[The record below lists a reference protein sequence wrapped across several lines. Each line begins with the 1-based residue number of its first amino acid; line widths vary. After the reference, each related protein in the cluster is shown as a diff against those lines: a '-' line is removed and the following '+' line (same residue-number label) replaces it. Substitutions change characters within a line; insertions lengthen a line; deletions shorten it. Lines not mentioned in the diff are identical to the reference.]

1 MKVSIIT
8 VCYNSSETIEDT
20 ILSVVNQSYPNIEY
34 ILIDGASKDST
45 LQIIER
51 YSKNISAVVSEPDN
65 GIYDA
70 INKGLKLA
78 TGDVI
83 GVLNSDD
90 LYIDNQVVF
99 DVVNKLKNSQA
110 DCLYAD
116 LQYVDRIDLNRV
128 KRNWV
133 SGEYKSGLFY
143 QGWMPPHPTFFLKS
157 ECYRQFGNYN
167 IQLKSAAD
175 YELMLRM
182 IHVNKITTVY
192 LPRVLVKMRIGGKS
206 NVSLVN
212 RIKAN
217 REDRLA
223 WKLNQVKPR
232 FYTLF
237 MKPLSKL
244 GQFFR

>member
-45 LQIIER
+45 QQIIAR
-51 YSKNISAVVSEPDN
+51 YSKNISAVVSEPDK

-157 ECYRQFGNYN
+157 ECYRRFGNYN

-206 NVSLVN
+206 NVTLVN